1 MGSACH
7 PVRPARPTCY
17 SPRVLA
23 AEAPHGGGTAARLGR
38 ILAVALAAA
47 VVSFAGIASH
57 SLWTPDEPR
66 DAAIG
71 KAMWRGGDLVV
82 PRLNGRPFL
91 EKPPLAWW
99 AQTAAYQGLGA
110 SDATARVPS
119 AVFATLT
126 LLVAYALGRRLG
138 GARAG
143 WLAAGVLASTVEF
156 AEDMRRAIVDPPMV
170 LAVALSYL
178 GFVLLLGDAGEAAS
192 SATAAPGRWRPWRRY
207 RGHLVIALAVPL
219 AFLAKGVVGI
229 GLALE
234 PPLVCLLGAAALAEW
249 RARRGA
255 AGEGKEG
262 SVEPG
267 GRAGTGALRATV
279 RLLAILAL
287 AGVPLFAAIVLPW
300 TLALLHQGG
309 WPMVRE
315 CLVNNTVGRLLATDA
330 GRVYGHRE
338 PFWYYVTN
346 GAAVLLP
353 WTLALPAVLRGC
365 LGGGDP
371 GAGVGGAGTSA
382 GRDGRVA
389 GRLPDERSR
398 WLLPAFFF
406 LGAALL
412 SVAASKRTVYLVPLL
427 PALSVPI
434 ALWLDRL
441 GTDPAV
447 NGAPGHDR
455 RDRWNRWDRVTAL
468 LLLGLAAALPVVLW
482 TAAALAALPAAP
494 AIKALSAVPA
504 APLRG
509 MITQGRLAAAGVLA
523 LAVSALLVARFAAHL
538 RRGST
543 PTAAWLVVPW
553 LALGLVYQ
561 TAIKAAIDPLKNPHD
576 LTAAVARLEPGRGAV
591 AAFRPS
597 ETTEGIVSFDLDRR
611 VEALDTPAALAAF
624 LDRRPQGRVVVL
636 SLGALGSLP
645 ADLRARLCYL
655 YDESAT
661 KASPF
666 VIATACP
673 GTTSAPAGAASAAR

>member
-1 MGSACH
+1 M
-7 PVRPARPTCY
+7 
-17 SPRVLA
+17 
-23 AEAPHGGGTAARLGR
+23 AARLGR

-138 GARAG
+138 GVRAG

-192 SATAAPGRWRPWRRY
+192 SGAASSATAASGRWHPWRRY

-219 AFLAKGVVGI
+219 AFLAKGVVGM

-234 PPLVCLLGAAALAEW
+234 PPLVYLLGAAVLAEW

-255 AGEGKEG
+255 AGEGRES

-267 GRAGTGALRATV
+267 GRAGNGALRATV
-279 RLLAILAL
+279 RLLALLAL
-287 AGVPLFAAIVLPW
+287 AGVPLFAAMVLPW
-300 TLALLHQGG
+300 ALALLHQGG
-309 WPMVRE
+309 WPMLRE

-365 LGGGDP
+365 LGGESP
-371 GAGVGGAGTSA
+371 GGGGPGKGA
-382 GRDGRVA
+382 GRDGRAA
-389 GRLPDERSR
+389 GPLPDERSR

-412 SVAASKRTVYLVPLL
+412 SVAASKRAVYLVPLL

-441 GTDPAV
+441 GLGTDLAV

-455 RDRWNRWDRVTAL
+455 RDRGDRWDRVTAL

-482 TAAALAALPAAP
+482 TAAALAALPASP
-494 AIKALSAVPA
+494 AIKALSAIPA

-509 MITQGRLAAAGVLA
+509 MITHGRLAAAGVLA
-523 LAVSALLVARFAAHL
+523 LPGAAFLLARFVRHL

-597 ETTEGIVSFDLDRR
+597 ETTEGIMSFDLDRR

-636 SLGALGSLP
+636 PLGALGSLP
-645 ADLRARLCYL
+645 ADLRARLCFL

-673 GTTSAPAGAASAAR
+673 GVTSAPAGAASAAR